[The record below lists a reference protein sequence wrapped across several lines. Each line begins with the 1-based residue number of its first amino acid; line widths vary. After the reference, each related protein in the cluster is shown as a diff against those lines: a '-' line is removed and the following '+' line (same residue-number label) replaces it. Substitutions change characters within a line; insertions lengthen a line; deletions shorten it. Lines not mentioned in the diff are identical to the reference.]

1 MVMIMEDIENFG
13 LLVSESKEYSLESM
27 AKLEIDTKRDKFY
40 KFFLERKS
48 DSSVM
53 DVAIQYAEMFG
64 IEIETVAEF
73 IKTNDVLLSQIRI
86 EAEEIN
92 MIEKLDRLPV

>member
-1 MVMIMEDIENFG
+1 MVIIMEDIENLD

-27 AKLEIDTKRDKFY
+27 AKIEIDTKREKFY

-48 DSSVM
+48 DSTVM
-53 DVAIQYAEMFG
+53 DVAIQYSEMFG